1 MFAAR
6 HSGDHREQIT
16 RRDALRTGTLGL
28 LGAGAGIGRG
38 IALKLAESGAKVAVH
53 YYQKEDQAKATL
65 EKLRA
70 LGSDGFVVQADVCQP
85 EEIRRMF
92 AQIKSEFGALDIFV
106 NNARPEVPTF
116 YDGPMTISLDMFDFA
131 MDSQAKAFLVGVREA
146 VPLMRD
152 GGRIIALTYAP
163 GCRFGSWQPW
173 VAMGAAKAALEVLC
187 RYFAVALAPRQITV
201 NAVSPG
207 WTDDS
212 VLNSLPQSVQ
222 DAVRNWQQAGWTPMR
237 RLGLPADI
245 AGRRVPARYATVEPD
260 GAEACIVTT
269 RGPWSRDFLVWMALL
284 DAPLAVIGPPELAE
298 AARVLVARLT
308 AAA

>member
-1 MFAAR
+1 MTLK
-6 HSGDHREQIT
+6 GKY
-16 RRDALRTGTLGL
+16 ALVTGGSR
-28 LGAGAGIGRG
+28 GIGRG
-38 IALKLAESGAKVAVH
+38 VVLKLAESGAKVAVH
-53 YYQKEDQAKATL
+53 YYQKEDRAKATL

-70 LGSDGFVVQADVCQP
+70 AGSDGFLVQADVCKP

-92 AQIKSEFGALDIFV
+92 TRVKSEFGALDIFV

-146 VPLMRD
+146 LPMMRE
-152 GGRIIALTYAP
+152 GGRIIAMTYAP
-163 GCRFGSWQPW
+163 GGRSGSWQPW

-212 VLNSLPQSVQ
+212 VFNTLPQAAQNMIRS
-222 DAVRNWQQAGWTPMR
+222 WHEAGWTPMR
-237 RLGLPADI
+237 RLGTPADLGN
-245 AGRRVPARYATVEPD
+245 AV
-260 GAEACIVTT
+260 
-269 RGPWSRDFLVWMALL
+269 ALL
-284 DAPLAVIGPPELAE
+284 CSSEANWITGQTLDVDGGAALMDAHLPLEIQQIPAKQGR
-298 AARVLVARLT
+298 AA
-308 AAA
+308 

>member
-1 MFAAR
+1 MTLR
-6 HSGDHREQIT
+6 GKT
-16 RRDALRTGTLGL
+16 ALVTGGSR
-28 LGAGAGIGRG
+28 GIGRG
-38 IALKLAESGAKVAVH
+38 IALKLAESGANVAVH

-65 EKLRA
+65 EKLRSC
-70 LGSDGFVVQADVCQP
+70 GSDGFVVQADVCKP

-92 AQIKSEFGALDIFV
+92 ARVKSEFGALDIFV

-116 YDGPMTISLDMFDFA
+116 YDGPMSISLDMFDFA

-163 GCRFGSWQPW
+163 GGRFGSWQPW

-187 RYFAVALAPRQITV
+187 RYFAVALAPQQITV

-212 VLNSLPQSVQ
+212 VLNTLPQTVQ
-222 DAVRNWQQAGWTPMR
+222 DTIKNWQQAGWTPMR
-237 RLGLPADI
+237 RLGLPVDI
-245 AGRRVPARYATVEPD
+245 GNAVMLLCS
-260 GAEACIVTT
+260 AEANWITGQTLDVD
-269 RGPWSRDFLVWMALL
+269 GGASLVCGNM
-284 DAPLAVIGPPELAE
+284 PLEIQQIP
-298 AARVLVARLT
+298 AAQAH
-308 AAA
+308 AA